1 MAVPKSKQEL
11 FGIAINDASPKSPPI
26 DADCVALMDTAASNI
41 LKKVSLTTLKAFLTT
56 YFDTQYSGSDEAYGS
71 GWNASLAVPTKNAVY
86 DKIESL
92 LLASG
97 TYTPTRSAEVNMD
110 GNVTMSEAQY
120 LRVGNTVTVS
130 GRFTADP
137 ATTATPTS
145 FEMTLPVASNIGAI
159 EDVSGTA
166 FCGGIAAMGAGV
178 SGSVANNTAVVSWV
192 SSDITSQIWSYQYS
206 YQII

>member
-11 FGIAINDASPKSPPI
+11 FGFVINDASPKSPPV
-26 DADCVALMDTAASNI
+26 DADCMALMDTGASNV
-41 LKKVSLTTLKAFLTT
+41 LKKLSLAGLRVYL
-56 YFDTQYSGSDEAYGS
+56 DTFYSGSDEAYGA
-71 GWNASLAVPTKNAVY
+71 GWNTSLAVPTKNAVY

-178 SGSVANNTAVVSWV
+178 SGSIANNTAIVSWV